1 MDYGYH
7 NHHHII
13 GILHN
18 HTTQRGAGAI
28 DCLGYGWRR
37 GHYGGAGYLWCFV
50 GGVAHTPDQQGGG
63 GQVATV
69 NAFLEMVISMAALSL
84 LIPVVLLNM
93 GVILRY
99 WVSEED

>member
-1 MDYGYH
+1 M
-7 NHHHII
+7 
-13 GILHN
+13 
-18 HTTQRGAGAI
+18 
-28 DCLGYGWRR
+28 
-37 GHYGGAGYLWCFV
+37 
-50 GGVAHTPDQQGGG
+50 
-63 GQVATV
+63 ATV